1 MFSTPPNTPPK
12 PAAAGAGAGAAADI
26 IKDGSDRTFMADV
39 IQASADVPV
48 IVDFWAP
55 WCGPC
60 KQLGPVLEKTVKA
73 AKGAVRLVK
82 IDTDQHP
89 MVAGQLRVQS
99 IPAVYA
105 FFQGRPVDAFQGAL
119 PESQVKAFVER
130 LVKLAG
136 PVDPGAVVA
145 DALAQAGE
153 ALAAGDTAAAAD
165 TYSAILEAEPENA
178 AAYAGMIRCFL
189 AMGETDQAE
198 QMLKSAPAAIAK
210 SAEIAAVKASLE
222 VAEQAKAAGPIPE
235 LMEKLAHNKDDHQA
249 RFDLAMALFANNR
262 REAAVDELL
271 ELVRRDRSWND
282 DGARKQLVKFFEVF
296 GPTDPLTVQTRRR
309 LSTLLFR

>member
-1 MFSTPPNTPPK
+1 MFPTPPNTPPRSAGA
-12 PAAAGAGAGAAADI
+12 PAGAGADI

-39 IQASADVPV
+39 IQASSEVPV

-82 IDTDQHP
+82 IDTDQNP

-119 PESQVKAFVER
+119 PESQVKAFVEG
-130 LVKLAG
+130 LIKMGG

-145 DALAQAGE
+145 EALAQAGE

-165 TYSAILEAEPENA
+165 TYSAILQAEPENA
-178 AAYAGMIRCFL
+178 VAYAGMIRCFL

-271 ELVRRDRSWND
+271 ELVRRDRTWND

-309 LSTLLFR
+309 LSSLLFR

>member
-1 MFSTPPNTPPK
+1 MFPTSPNTPSMAPGA
-12 PAAAGAGAGAAADI
+12 PAGAGADI

-39 IQASADVPV
+39 IQASSEVPV

-60 KQLGPVLEKTVKA
+60 KQLGPVLEKAVKA

-82 IDTDQHP
+82 IDTDKHP
-89 MVAGQLRVQS
+89 MIAQQLRVQS

-119 PESQVKAFVER
+119 PESQVKTFVER
-130 LVKLAG
+130 LIKLAG

-145 DALAQAGE
+145 EALAQAGE

-235 LMEKLAHNKDDHQA
+235 LMEKLAHDKDDHQA

-271 ELVRRDRSWND
+271 ELVRRDRTWND

-309 LSTLLFR
+309 LSSLLFR

>member
-12 PAAAGAGAGAAADI
+12 PNGPHAGSGADI

-39 IQASADVPV
+39 IQASSQVPV

-60 KQLGPVLEKTVKA
+60 KQLGPVLEKVVKA

-82 IDTDQHP
+82 IDTDQNP

-119 PESQVKAFVER
+119 PESQVKAFVDR

-136 PVDPGAVVA
+136 PADPGAVVA
-145 DALAQAGE
+145 EALAQAAE

-165 TYSAILEAEPENA
+165 TYAAILEAEPENA
-178 AAYAGMIRCFL
+178 AAYAGMVRCFL
-189 AMGETDQAE
+189 AMGETEQAE

-235 LMEKLAHNKDDHQA
+235 LMEKLARDKNDHQA

-271 ELVRRDRSWND
+271 ELVRRDRTWND

-309 LSTLLFR
+309 LSSLLFR

>member
-12 PAAAGAGAGAAADI
+12 PAAAGAGAAADI

-178 AAYAGMIRCFL
+178 AAYAGMIRYFL